1 MRKPLNKLVKLIILL
16 SALPFLPVVAQGN
29 LLITPT
35 RVVFDGNKTREDL
48 NITNIGNDTAV
59 YIISFLHY
67 QMLPSGGFQQIEDES
82 LSTAWA
88 DKYLRIFPRRITL
101 GPKESQ
107 IVRMQYRKMTDM
119 GFGEYRS
126 HLYFRA
132 EKEAA
137 PLGMQEK
144 NLDST
149 QMAVKITPIFGI
161 SIPVILRVGDI
172 DHQLSLSDIAFTSVN
187 DSVAQLNV
195 SICRSGEKS
204 CYGDLTV
211 QYTPENGESVD
222 VGYARGVA
230 VYTDLD
236 KRNFSMVLHLTNG
249 QTFNKGKIDIRY
261 TDTNDR
267 KVEYTNASYQLP

>member
-1 MRKPLNKLVKLIILL
+1 MRKPLNKLTKLILL
-16 SALPFLPVVAQGN
+16 LLALPFLPMVGQGN

-35 RVVFDGNKTREDL
+35 RVVFEGNKTREDL
-48 NITNIGNDTAV
+48 NITNIGNDTAIYV
-59 YIISFLHY
+59 ISFLHY
-67 QMLPSGGFQQIEDES
+67 KMLPNGGFQQIEDES
-82 LSTAWA
+82 LSTSWA

-107 IVRMQYRKMTDM
+107 IVRMQYRKMTNM
-119 GFGEYRS
+119 GVGEYRS

-132 EKEAA
+132 EKEEA

-161 SIPVILRVGDI
+161 SIPVILRVGEI
-172 DHQLSLSDIAFTSVN
+172 EHQLSLSDLTFTPLN
-187 DSVAQLNV
+187 DSVASLSV
-195 SICRSGEKS
+195 SINRSGERS

-211 QYTPENGESVD
+211 QYTPENGTAVT

-236 KRNFSMVLHLTNG
+236 KRNFAMTLRLKEG
-249 QTFNKGKIDIRY
+249 QTFKKGNLDIRY

-267 KVEYTNASYQLP
+267 KKEYTNTSFQLP